1 MTIVGGRLLGCFK
14 NFTQMKKNI
23 FKFLMIICSISYGQ
37 ITKENISFSVNSIL
51 DIDDCIKWHV
61 NYSELKNTVLYDEH
75 LVSMGITGGIV
86 AIHSDLS
93 EIDIDL
99 TSKLNKKLFTDLTV
113 RKDTLFAEAFKK
125 IYYFDKILS
134 DWKAYDLN
142 EPVKLFDIIHENEKY
157 VFFPISHGEF
167 GSILFVYD
175 KRLEALRAVSTQYEA
190 KSISEYDKKYYIN
203 LSSGHGLG
211 ASNYAF
217 IKNIDKI
224 KIVANGED
232 VLDFFRNIPV
242 REYPPLKR
250 KPSKEKKVFSNI
262 IDWEYGLMVFS
273 SFRNTKKD
281 LIQLYIDKRIPT
293 VKSFEELDSLPDRN
307 HTYLAKI
314 ENEKLVDIDSI
325 SLFQIERTANN
336 IDRKI
341 FKGDFF
347 ESGYY
352 QLAKDT
358 LTFLNFKFKKEF
370 SLIYGEENKLFVDE
384 KPEINVYKDSFRW
397 LNYNDS
403 EYEIRFAMSNG
414 NSVEFSSSNK
424 NDEIFE
430 MLLTLRDKKHH
441 LSFEG
446 VVRKLEFGFFYRG
459 NYFLYLS
466 GYGLLEIYD
475 LDKFIKLY
483 TEE

>member
-1 MTIVGGRLLGCFK
+1 
-14 NFTQMKKNI
+14 MKKNI
-23 FKFLMIICSISYGQ
+23 FKFLIIICSISYGQ

-134 DWKAYDLN
+134 NWKTYDLN
-142 EPVKLFDIIHENEKY
+142 EPVKLFDIIHENEEY
-157 VFFPISHGEF
+157 VFFPIGHGEF
-167 GSILFVYD
+167 GSILFIYD
-175 KRLEALRAVSTQYEA
+175 KRLEVLRAVSTQYEA
-190 KSISEYDKKYYIN
+190 KAISEYDKKYYIN
-203 LSSGHGLG
+203 LSLRHGMG

-232 VLDFFRNIPV
+232 ILDFFRNVPV
-242 REYPPLKR
+242 REYPPLKK
-250 KPSKEKKVFSNI
+250 KPSKEKRVFSNI
-262 IDWEYGLMVFS
+262 IDWEYGLIVFS
-273 SFRNTKKD
+273 SFQNTKND
-281 LIQLYIDKRIPT
+281 QIQLYIDNRIPT

-325 SLFQIERTANN
+325 SLFHIARTSNRV
-336 IDRKI
+336 DRKL
-341 FKGDFF
+341 FKGEFF

-352 QLAKDT
+352 QLVKDT
-358 LTFLNFKFKKEF
+358 LTFLNFKYKNDFR
-370 SLIYGEENKLFVDE
+370 LIYGEENILFVDE
-384 KPEINVYKDSFRW
+384 KPEINVHKDSLVW
-397 LNYNDS
+397 LDDNFT
-403 EYEIRFAMSNG
+403 EYEIKFAMSNE
-414 NSVEFSSSNK
+414 NNVQFKTSNK
-424 NDEIFE
+424 NNEIFE
-430 MLLTLRDKKHH
+430 MILTQRDNKYHLL
-441 LSFEG
+441 FEG
-446 VVRKLEFGFFYRG
+446 IVRRLEFGFFYRG

-483 TEE
+483 TKI